1 MAQRRRADVRDPRGR
16 RPQHLRKK
24 DYGAFQR
31 ATGTSVGEL
40 LAGLRGCDAN
50 ATRDGATLPHE
61 ALPVVMSTKKVVP
74 HPLNAR
80 GLQAFRALLAIRIMA
95 DAVRDSAPPGDAAAA
110 WRATLLRDGVV
121 AEAYDPPGGRLLL
134 PAAIAAKFE
143 ALFRRN
149 FSTATAGGWERAVTA
164 PNDKQ
169 HYLHVDTYLPTYK
182 AWIFLNV
189 TVEDGPFAYVRG
201 SHHASVPKLRWLF
214 ERTRHL
220 TSTRAM
226 PRASPHFT
234 RRAAHSLK
242 RRSATRRRLRFPGAD
257 PDDAAA
263 TAAALRAAGFER
275 PTLLT
280 GSRALAVVAD
290 VGPAYARASGARP
303 RPDADPTAPVPL
315 LPRLPRPTRCPNSP
329 ARPRGRAQL
338 RAAAR
343 VPLREP
349 HARSA
354 RCPWFVPCTQTHLD
368 PEQPIDQHRLRPA
381 DPQPARPAPVLEL
394 GHAEGRERVA
404 VLGGGV
410 GRRERGAHGVAVFCR
425 MLSRS
430 MSATSNVASS
440 AGASRKETSPASAAT
455 TASSLSA
462 LTVAVGGARGA
473 TGGACGRQR
482 RFRSSIRSS

>member
-1 MAQRRRADVRDPRGR
+1 
-16 RPQHLRKK
+16 
-24 DYGAFQR
+24 
-31 ATGTSVGEL
+31 
-40 LAGLRGCDAN
+40 
-50 ATRDGATLPHE
+50 
-61 ALPVVMSTKKVVP
+61 MS
-74 HPLNAR
+74 
-80 GLQAFRALLAIRIMA
+80 

-110 WRATLLRDGVV
+110 WRAALLRDGVV

-226 PRASPHFT
+226 PRASPNFY
-234 RRAAHSLK
+234 AARGPFVEETFGYEAS
-242 RRSATRRRLRFPGAD
+242 LRFAGAD

-263 TAAALRAAGFER
+263 TAVALRAVGFER

-290 VGPAYARASGARP
+290 TSGLHARARQ
-303 RPDADPTAPVPL
+303 APGRVRTQILPPIPL
-315 LPRLPRPTRCPNSP
+315 LPRLPPTD
-329 ARPRGRAQL
+329 
-338 RAAAR
+338 
-343 VPLREP
+343 PLP
-349 HARSA
+349 K
-354 RCPWFVPCTQTHLD
+354 L
-368 PEQPIDQHRLRPA
+368 
-381 DPQPARPAPVLEL
+381 
-394 GHAEGRERVA
+394 
-404 VLGGGV
+404 
-410 GRRERGAHGVAVFCR
+410 
-425 MLSRS
+425 
-430 MSATSNVASS
+430 
-440 AGASRKETSPASAAT
+440 AGE
-455 TASSLSA
+455 
-462 LTVAVGGARGA
+462 AVGG
-473 TGGACGRQR
+473 GRNCAPR
-482 RFRSSIRSS
+482 RNVFHCASHTLQCALP

>member
-1 MAQRRRADVRDPRGR
+1 MRRCWRAVAVLALARADEVRFAAKVSSWWNSDVAPTFETLEAVVRT
-16 RPQHLRKK
+16 HLRKK

-40 LAGLRGCDAN
+40 LAGLRDSDAN

-80 GLQAFRALLAIRIMA
+80 GFHAFRALVATRIQHSILAQAKGA
-95 DAVRDSAPPGDAAAA
+95 DD
-110 WRATLLRDGVV
+110 WRRRLLRDGYV
-121 AEAYDPPGGRLLL
+121 AHPFEGLDAQGRL
-134 PAAIAAKFE
+134 PAAIAARFE

-220 TSTRAM
+220 TSIRAM
-226 PRASPHFT
+226 PRASPNFY
-234 RRAAHSLK
+234 AARGPFVEETFGYEAS
-242 RRSATRRRLRFPGAD
+242 LRFAGAD

-263 TAAALRAAGFER
+263 TAAALRAAGLER

-280 GSRALAVVAD
+280 GSRALAVIAD
-290 VGPAYARASGARP
+290 TSGLHARARQ
-303 RPDADPTAPVPL
+303 APGRVRTQILPPIPL
-315 LPRLPRPTRCPNSP
+315 LPRLPPTD
-329 ARPRGRAQL
+329 
-338 RAAAR
+338 
-343 VPLREP
+343 PLP
-349 HARSA
+349 K
-354 RCPWFVPCTQTHLD
+354 L
-368 PEQPIDQHRLRPA
+368 
-381 DPQPARPAPVLEL
+381 
-394 GHAEGRERVA
+394 
-404 VLGGGV
+404 
-410 GRRERGAHGVAVFCR
+410 
-425 MLSRS
+425 
-430 MSATSNVASS
+430 
-440 AGASRKETSPASAAT
+440 AGE
-455 TASSLSA
+455 
-462 LTVAVGGARGA
+462 AVGG
-473 TGGACGRQR
+473 GRNCAPR
-482 RFRSSIRSS
+482 RNVFHCASHTLQCALP

>member
-1 MAQRRRADVRDPRGR
+1 MMRRCWRAVAVLALARADEVRFAAKVSSWWHSDVAPTFETLEAVAR
-16 RPQHLRKK
+16 QHLRKK

-40 LAGLRGCDAN
+40 LAGLRDSDAN
-50 ATRDGATLPHE
+50 ATRDGVTLPHE

-80 GLQAFRALLAIRIMA
+80 GFHAFRALVATRIQHSILAQATGA
-95 DAVRDSAPPGDAAAA
+95 DD
-110 WRATLLRDGVV
+110 WRWRLLRDGYV
-121 AEAYDPPGGRLLL
+121 AHPFEGLDAQGRL
-134 PAAIAAKFE
+134 PAAIAARFE

-226 PRASPHFT
+226 PRASPHFY
-234 RRAAHSLK
+234 AARGPFVEETFGYEAS
-242 RRSATRRRLRFPGAD
+242 LRFPGAD

-280 GSRALAVVAD
+280 GSRALAVIAD
-290 VGPAYARASGARP
+290 TSGLHARARQ
-303 RPDADPTAPVPL
+303 APGRVRTQILPPIPL
-315 LPRLPRPTRCPNSP
+315 LPRLP
-329 ARPRGRAQL
+329 
-338 RAAAR
+338 
-343 VPLREP
+343 
-349 HARSA
+349 
-354 RCPWFVPCTQTHLD
+354 
-368 PEQPIDQHRLRPA
+368 PA
-381 DPQPARPAPVLEL
+381 DPLPKL
-394 GHAEGRERVA
+394 
-404 VLGGGV
+404 
-410 GRRERGAHGVAVFCR
+410 
-425 MLSRS
+425 
-430 MSATSNVASS
+430 
-440 AGASRKETSPASAAT
+440 AGE
-455 TASSLSA
+455 
-462 LTVAVGGARGA
+462 AVGG
-473 TGGACGRQR
+473 GRNCAPR
-482 RFRSSIRSS
+482 RNVFHCASHTLQCALP

>member
-1 MAQRRRADVRDPRGR
+1 MRRCWRAVAVLALARADEVRFAAKVSSWWNSDVAPTFETLEAVVRT
-16 RPQHLRKK
+16 HLRKK

-40 LAGLRGCDAN
+40 LAGLRDSDAN

-80 GLQAFRALLAIRIMA
+80 GFHAFRALVATRIQHSILAQATGA
-95 DAVRDSAPPGDAAAA
+95 DD
-110 WRATLLRDGVV
+110 WRRRLLRDGYV
-121 AEAYDPPGGRLLL
+121 AHPFEGLDAQGRL
-134 PAAIAAKFE
+134 PAAIAARFE

-226 PRASPHFT
+226 PRASPNFY
-234 RRAAHSLK
+234 AARGPFVEETFGYEAS
-242 RRSATRRRLRFPGAD
+242 LRFAGAD

-263 TAAALRAAGFER
+263 TAAALRAVGFER

-280 GSRALAVVAD
+280 GSRALAVIAD
-290 VGPAYARASGARP
+290 TSGLHARARQ
-303 RPDADPTAPVPL
+303 APGRVRTQILPPIPL
-315 LPRLPRPTRCPNSP
+315 LPRLPPTD
-329 ARPRGRAQL
+329 
-338 RAAAR
+338 
-343 VPLREP
+343 PLP
-349 HARSA
+349 K
-354 RCPWFVPCTQTHLD
+354 L
-368 PEQPIDQHRLRPA
+368 
-381 DPQPARPAPVLEL
+381 
-394 GHAEGRERVA
+394 
-404 VLGGGV
+404 
-410 GRRERGAHGVAVFCR
+410 
-425 MLSRS
+425 
-430 MSATSNVASS
+430 
-440 AGASRKETSPASAAT
+440 AGE
-455 TASSLSA
+455 
-462 LTVAVGGARGA
+462 AVGG
-473 TGGACGRQR
+473 GRNCAPR
-482 RFRSSIRSS
+482 RNVFHCASHTLQCALP

>member
-1 MAQRRRADVRDPRGR
+1 MRRCWRAVVALALARADEVRFAAKVSSWWHSDVAPTFETLEAVVRT
-16 RPQHLRKK
+16 HLRKK

-40 LAGLRGCDAN
+40 LAGLRDSDAN

-95 DAVRDSAPPGDAAAA
+95 DAVRDSAPPGDAAAS
-110 WRATLLRDGVV
+110 WRAALLRDGVV

-134 PAAIAAKFE
+134 PAAVAAKFE

-149 FSTATAGGWERAVTA
+149 FSAATAGGWERAVTA

-226 PRASPHFT
+226 PRASPHFY
-234 RRAAHSLK
+234 AARGPFVEETFGYEAS
-242 RRSATRRRLRFPGAD
+242 LRFPGAD

-263 TAAALRAAGFER
+263 TAAALRAAGLER

-280 GSRALAVVAD
+280 GSRALAVIAD
-290 VGPAYARASGARP
+290 TSGLHMRARQ
-303 RPDADPTAPVPL
+303 APGRVRTQILPPIPL
-315 LPRLPRPTRCPNSP
+315 LPRLP
-329 ARPRGRAQL
+329 
-338 RAAAR
+338 
-343 VPLREP
+343 
-349 HARSA
+349 
-354 RCPWFVPCTQTHLD
+354 
-368 PEQPIDQHRLRPA
+368 PA
-381 DPQPARPAPVLEL
+381 DPLPKL
-394 GHAEGRERVA
+394 
-404 VLGGGV
+404 
-410 GRRERGAHGVAVFCR
+410 
-425 MLSRS
+425 
-430 MSATSNVASS
+430 
-440 AGASRKETSPASAAT
+440 AGE
-455 TASSLSA
+455 
-462 LTVAVGGARGA
+462 AVGG
-473 TGGACGRQR
+473 GRNCAPR
-482 RFRSSIRSS
+482 RNVFHCASHTLQCALP

>member
-1 MAQRRRADVRDPRGR
+1 MRRCWRAVVALALARADEVRFAAKVSSWWHSDVAPTFETLEAVART
-16 RPQHLRKK
+16 HLRKK

-40 LAGLRGCDAN
+40 LAGLRGCDAK
-50 ATRDGATLPHE
+50 RPDGATLPHE

-74 HPLNAR
+74 HPSTRAGGSSAR
-80 GLQAFRALLAIRIMA
+80 CWRSNHGRPSGRRAR
-95 DAVRDSAPPGDAAAA
+95 RRGGRR
-110 WRATLLRDGVV
+110 RATLLRDGVV

-226 PRASPHFT
+226 PRASPHFY
-234 RRAAHSLK
+234 AA
-242 RRSATRRRLRFPGAD
+242 RGPFEEATFGYEASLRFPGAD

-275 PTLLT
+275 PTL
-280 GSRALAVVAD
+280 SRA
-290 VGPAYARASGARP
+290 
-303 RPDADPTAPVPL
+303 
-315 LPRLPRPTRCPNSP
+315 
-329 ARPRGRAQL
+329 RGR
-338 RAAAR
+338 
-343 VPLREP
+343 
-349 HARSA
+349 
-354 RCPWFVPCTQTHLD
+354 
-368 PEQPIDQHRLRPA
+368 
-381 DPQPARPAPVLEL
+381 
-394 GHAEGRERVA
+394 
-404 VLGGGV
+404 
-410 GRRERGAHGVAVFCR
+410 
-425 MLSRS
+425 
-430 MSATSNVASS
+430 
-440 AGASRKETSPASAAT
+440 
-455 TASSLSA
+455 
-462 LTVAVGGARGA
+462 
-473 TGGACGRQR
+473 
-482 RFRSSIRSS
+482 